1 MDGSNDAA
9 SSSANESTVSN
20 SGKAVS
26 ISRPLAL
33 GIDEKVKGK
42 IWANQLVEFQ
52 SLLQNRES
60 EKIEI
65 VEDNGVL
72 TCKKGK
78 ICLYLNC

>member
-1 MDGSNDAA
+1 MDGSNDTA
-9 SSSANESTVSN
+9 SSSANESPVSN

-42 IWANQLVEFQ
+42 IWLNQLVEFQ

-72 TCKKGK
+72 TCKKAKSGS
-78 ICLYLNC
+78 I